1 MNSRMRLRHLRPD
14 GARSCHDQVARAL
27 AMEVLS
33 GLYPPNTNL
42 PTESE
47 LMDRFQVSRTV
58 IREVMKT
65 LSAKGLVVLK
75 TRVGTRAL
83 DPQQWNYFDADL
95 LSWRAELG
103 LDEPFRQSLAEIR
116 LAVEP
121 AAAALAAQRR
131 TPEQIKRLR
140 ACIERMSGE
149 HHSRASFADADLEF
163 HQAVAAASANP
174 LMRSISS
181 VTEAALLIAF
191 SENSPMDH
199 AEEHAKTMAAHAEVV
214 ERIAAGDS
222 EGARQAMTFVIE
234 VGQRR
239 IAATRHASPTQKP
252 PLARKPAR
260 RKARR

>member
-1 MNSRMRLRHLRPD
+1 MRLRHLRPD
-14 GARSCHDQVARAL
+14 GARSCHDQVARTL

-33 GLYPPNTNL
+33 GRYPPDSNL

-75 TRVGTRAL
+75 TRIGTRAL
-83 DPQQWNYFDADL
+83 DPQKWNYFDADL

-121 AAAALAAQRR
+121 AAAALAAERR
-131 TPEQIKRLR
+131 TPEQVERLR
-140 ACIERMSGE
+140 ACIARMGGE

-163 HQAVAAASANP
+163 HQAVATASGNP

-199 AEEHAKTMAAHAEVV
+199 AEEHAKTMAAHTAVLERIIAGDAPGARAAMTHVI
-214 ERIAAGDS
+214 EIGQHRIAAS
-222 EGARQAMTFVIE
+222 RNSAP
-234 VGQRR
+234 
-239 IAATRHASPTQKP
+239 AAKS